1 MGIPFQQRRGR
12 QRCDRVTGRQPHR
25 RVRRQRPGPRAIT
38 PVRDFNGIDYGD
50 TDAWILGGKVF
61 VQAEASCG
69 PEFLGLQHRD
79 GTVTAVE
86 MPGNGS
92 GSLVDAITGD
102 QMMITRADCEGHNL
116 LIRFDPLT
124 GSARMVFAGS

>member
-1 MGIPFQQRRGR
+1 
-12 QRCDRVTGRQPHR
+12 
-25 RVRRQRPGPRAIT
+25 
-38 PVRDFNGIDYGD
+38 
-50 TDAWILGGKVF
+50 
-61 VQAEASCG
+61 
-69 PEFLGLQHRD
+69 
-79 GTVTAVE
+79 

-124 GSARMVFAGS
+124 GSARMVFAGSQGAGADDVVADKRDGTQP